1 MEHGTISQHFIST
14 PKFGAWKLVFTLCSF
29 FLVMQLVGCNA
40 MHTVVKKRDLRV
52 ETKMS
57 DSIFLDPVSQ
67 DKRTVFLQLRNT
79 SDKQDLVIAN
89 EIQTALL
96 SKGYKVVN
104 DPDSAHFWIQANI
117 LKAGRT
123 TADENRGI
131 LAQGYGGAVAGAIVG
146 AQFGSGRGQAAA
158 GLLGAAAGF
167 VADAMV
173 EDVYFNIVTDL
184 QVSERAKSGVEVQ
197 EGNRAKLK
205 QGNSGYK
212 SVTSN
217 EVTDRKKYQTRIV
230 STANKVN
237 LEFVEARPKLVQGLV
252 NSISGL
258 L

>member
-1 MEHGTISQHFIST
+1 MTRVIQST
-14 PKFGAWKLVFTLCSF
+14 SLLNLPKWKGFKAFSATLF
-29 FLVMQLVGCNA
+29 AFVLIQLTGCNA
-40 MHTVVKKRDLRV
+40 MHTAVKKRDLRV
-52 ETKMS
+52 ETRMS
-57 DSIFLDPVSQ
+57 DTIFLDPVSQ
-67 DKRTVFLQLRNT
+67 ANRTVFLQFRNT
-79 SDKQDLVIAN
+79 SDKQDLSVAN
-89 EIQTALL
+89 EIRTALVT
-96 SKGYKVVN
+96 KGYKVVN
-104 DPDSAHFWIQANI
+104 DPDNAHFWIQANI

-131 LAQGYGGAVAGAIVG
+131 LAQGYGGAVAGGLVG
-146 AQFGSGRGQAAA
+146 AQFGGGSGRAAA
-158 GLLGAAAGF
+158 GLVGAAAGF

-173 EDVYFNIVTDL
+173 EDVYYNIVTDL
-184 QVSERAKSGVEVQ
+184 QVSERAKSGVKVQ
-197 EGNRAKLK
+197 EDNQAKLR

-237 LEFVEARPKLVQGLV
+237 LDYQEAQPKLVQGLI